1 MALNTLNICKCQNI
15 KAIPLAFDESL
26 SYLEQLC
33 AILNKLNETIEQVN
47 KNTYWIDNYE
57 DEYETIQREIENI
70 NAELDV
76 INNSLENKVDLETLN
91 SSLASLK
98 EELEYIISNNYTV
111 LKNYV
116 DAADE
121 NLQYQIDN
129 FAADNIKVY
138 DPTTGLLSPLQTV
151 LNNIYDETRDEAI
164 TCTEFDSLADLTATW
179 YDSKEITAFNF
190 DRYSKTLLTEE

>member
-33 AILNKLNETIEQVN
+33 AILSKLNETIVQVN

-57 DEYETIQREIENI
+57 DQYEKIQQKIDNI
-70 NAELDV
+70 NSELDV

-91 SSLASLK
+91 ASILALK
-98 EELEYIISNNYTV
+98 EELEGIISNNYTI

-138 DPTTGLLSPLQTV
+138 DPTTGILSPLQTV

-179 YDSKEITAFNF
+179 YDNKEITAFNF

>member
-26 SYLEQLC
+26 SYLEELS
-33 AILNKLNETIEQVN
+33 AILNKLNETIVQVN

-57 DEYETIQREIENI
+57 DQYEELQQEIDNI

-91 SSLASLK
+91 ASILALK
-98 EELEYIISNNYTV
+98 VELEGVISNNYTV

-164 TCTEFDSLADLTATW
+164 TCTEFDSLEDLTATW
-179 YDSKEITAFNF
+179 YDNKEITAFNF

>member
-33 AILNKLNETIEQVN
+33 AILSKLNETIVQVN
-47 KNTYWIDNYE
+47 KNTEWINNYE
-57 DEYETIQREIENI
+57 DEYEKIQQEIDNI

-76 INNSLENKVDLETLN
+76 INDSLENKVDLETLN
-91 SSLASLK
+91 ASINALK
-98 EELEYIISNNYTV
+98 EELEGLISNNYTV

-121 NLQYQIDN
+121 NLQYQIDH
-129 FAADNIKVY
+129 FAPENIRVY

-164 TCTEFDSLADLTATW
+164 TCTEFDSLEDLTATW
-179 YDSKEITAFNF
+179 YDNKEITAFNF

>member
-26 SYLEQLC
+26 SYLEELS
-33 AILNKLNETIEQVN
+33 AILDKLNETIVQVN
-47 KNTYWIDNYE
+47 SNTEWINNYE
-57 DEYETIQREIENI
+57 DEYEKIQQEIENI

-91 SSLASLK
+91 SSLLALK
-98 EELEYIISNNYTV
+98 EELEGLIASNYTI

-129 FAADNIKVY
+129 FAADNIRVY
-138 DPTTGLLSPLQTV
+138 DPTTGILSPLQTV

-164 TCTEFDSLADLTATW
+164 TCTEFDSLEDLTATW
-179 YDSKEITAFNF
+179 YDNKEITAFNF

>member
-47 KNTYWIDNYE
+47 SNTEWINNYE

-91 SSLASLK
+91 ASLLALK
-98 EELEYIISNNYTV
+98 EELEGVISNDYTI

-129 FAADNIKVY
+129 FAADNIRVY
-138 DPTTGLLSPLQTV
+138 DPTTGILSPLQTV

-164 TCTEFDSLADLTATW
+164 TCTEFDSLADLTVTW